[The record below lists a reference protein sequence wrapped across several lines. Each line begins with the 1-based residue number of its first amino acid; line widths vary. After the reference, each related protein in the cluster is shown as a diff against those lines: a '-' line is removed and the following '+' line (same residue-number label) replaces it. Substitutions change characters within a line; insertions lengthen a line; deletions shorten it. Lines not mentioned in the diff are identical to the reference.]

1 MNFRIRITGCTLVLA
16 AVAGTSAV
24 AGVDDGLYAP
34 APPANSAFVR
44 IINAKTDGAAVAGQ
58 LAQRKISAVGVGG
71 ASPYWALRA
80 GTAKA
85 LLGSGAAALSL
96 QPGKYYSVVVRGKTG
111 AEKLAT
117 VLDPALTSKA
127 KSLIILY
134 NLTSKPTIT
143 LKTADGK
150 AAVVTD
156 VAPGKLGSRS
166 VNAAKSGFVVASGSQ
181 TLATFPV
188 QSIARGAAYSV
199 VAVESNGKT
208 KAEWL
213 PSQTRVN

>member
-80 GTAKA
+80 GPAKA
-85 LLGSGAAALSL
+85 ILGSGTAELSL
-96 QPGKYYSVVVRGKTG
+96 QPGTYYSVVVRRKTG

-117 VLDPALTSKA
+117 VDRKRVVW
-127 KSLIILY
+127 
-134 NLTSKPTIT
+134 
-143 LKTADGK
+143 GK
-150 AAVVTD
+150 
-156 VAPGKLGSRS
+156 
-166 VNAAKSGFVVASGSQ
+166 
-181 TLATFPV
+181 
-188 QSIARGAAYSV
+188 
-199 VAVESNGKT
+199 
-208 KAEWL
+208 
-213 PSQTRVN
+213 RV

>member
-1 MNFRIRITGCTLVLA
+1 MRISDWSSDVC
-16 AVAGTSAV
+16 SS
-24 AGVDDGLYAP
+24 D
-34 APPANSAFVR
+34 
-44 IINAKTDGAAVAGQ
+44 
-58 LAQRKISAVGVGG
+58 
-71 ASPYWALRA
+71 
-80 GTAKA
+80 
-85 LLGSGAAALSL
+85 LSL

-150 AAVVTD
+150 AAVVAD

-166 VNAAKSGFVVASGSQ
+166 VN
-181 TLATFPV
+181 
-188 QSIARGAAYSV
+188 
-199 VAVESNGKT
+199 EENGR
-208 KAEWL
+208 AN
-213 PSQTRVN
+213 V